1 MYRRKNPE
9 SVKRTERLA
18 EEAQRTAARL
28 LKAKEEGD
36 KLERERIKKLEVR
49 RGERVEKRFEEE
61 REAFEKGWKR
71 MVAGG
76 EESEKELRMRDV
88 PWPVH
93 RVEAGKEVKVGDMTL
108 PAVRE
113 FLMPAKVFWELEE
126 EEGKRRRKEV
136 LRDAIRRQVL
146 YLPLPHPCRN

>member
-18 EEAQRTAARL
+18 EEAERTAARL
-28 LKAKEEGD
+28 LKVKEEGD
-36 KLERERIKKLEVR
+36 KLERERIKKLEAR
-49 RGERVEKRFEEE
+49 KGERVEKRFEEE

-71 MVAGG
+71 MIT
-76 EESEKELRMRDV
+76 EEDGKELRMRDV

-93 RVEAGKEVKVGDMTL
+93 RVEIGKEVKVGDMTV

-113 FLMPAKVFWELEE
+113 FLMPAKVFWELKE
-126 EEGKRRRKEV
+126 EEGKRRKKEV
-136 LRDAIRRQVL
+136 LRDAIRR
-146 YLPLPHPCRN
+146 